1 MLKLLLTGLWV
12 CVVTL
17 GAVYGA
23 VQMNKPAP
31 PVDEEA
37 KKKEMQELVR
47 GESITVPVISDGAI
61 TGYFLSRISF
71 MMDKE
76 KIKGV
81 KLPMTE
87 LTTDELFTN
96 LIGNKMV
103 DLSKPGVFEL
113 EKFRSNIKANMNKRL
128 GDDLIAEV
136 LVEQLDYLSKEDIRN
151 NASRGNKNP
160 NPGQKIVEGVKVE
173 EPPKSAGH

>member
-1 MLKLLLTGLWV
+1 MLKLLITGIWV

-17 GAVYGA
+17 GAVYA
-23 VQMNKPAP
+23 SVQLNAPAP
-31 PVDEEA
+31 PVDEA
-37 KKKEMQELVR
+37 AQKKALQELVR
-47 GESITVPVISDGAI
+47 GETVTVPVISEGAI
-61 TGYFLSRISF
+61 TGYFLSRVSF

-87 LTTDELFTN
+87 LTTDGLFT
-96 LIGNKMV
+96 LLVGNKMV
-103 DLSKPGVFEL
+103 DISRPGAFEL
-113 EKFRSNIKANMNKRL
+113 EKFRAAIKTDLNKKL
-128 GDDLIAEV
+128 GDELVHEV

-160 NPGQKIVEGVKVE
+160 NPGRKIVEGVKVE
-173 EPPKSAGH
+173 EPAKSGGH